1 MALALVACAAAAQA
15 ADVRVVGVSSN
26 RAVVSI
32 NGAAPKTLAIGQK
45 TPEGV
50 TLLGVEGETATFE
63 VDGRRRTLRMGQMVQ
78 TATGGSGSVTLK
90 ADSLGHFLA
99 DGAINGASTKFLV
112 DTGASLIA
120 IPGVEARR
128 MGLSFIDAPQ
138 AAIRTAGGVVPAYR
152 IKLDTVR
159 VGGITLNNVD
169 ALVVEK
175 GLDVVLLGMSFLN
188 RTEMRRDGETMVLTR
203 RF

>member
-1 MALALVACAAAAQA
+1 
-15 ADVRVVGVSSN
+15 
-26 RAVVSI
+26 
-32 NGAAPKTLAIGQK
+32 
-45 TPEGV
+45 
-50 TLLGVEGETATFE
+50 
-63 VDGRRRTLRMGQMVQ
+63 
-78 TATGGSGSVTLK
+78 
-90 ADSLGHFLA
+90 
-99 DGAINGASTKFLV
+99 
-112 DTGASLIA
+112 
-120 IPGVEARR
+120 

>member
-1 MALALVACAAAAQA
+1 MALFLAAAGCAAHA
-15 ADVRVVGVSSN
+15 ADVRVVGVAAN

-32 NGAAPKTLAIGQK
+32 DGGAPRTLAIGQK

-50 TLLGVEGETATFE
+50 TLLGVDGETATFD

-78 TATGGSGSVTLK
+78 AGSGGSNTVTLK
-90 ADSLGHFLA
+90 ADHLGHFFA
-99 DGAINGASTKFLV
+99 QGAINGAATKFMV

-120 IPGVEARR
+120 IPGEDARR
-128 MGLSFIDAPQ
+128 MGLSFVNAPQ
-138 AAIRTAGGVVPAYR
+138 AAVRTAGGVVPAYR

-169 ALVVEK
+169 ALVVDK
-175 GLDVVLLGMSFLN
+175 GLDMVLLGMSFLN